1 MKTDFIA
8 ETRKGGGAEKNLP
21 HFPSS
26 AMRIGC
32 LGFAL
37 LITSAAAID
46 FGSLTK
52 GLPGSDKLTKA
63 LDTAKDAGKMLKG
76 VAGVGPAEE
85 QLIGDAVAL
94 EIVGKYG
101 GLVRDAEI
109 MRRVNLVGRALARY
123 CDRPQLDWRFA
134 VLDSPTVNAFSAP
147 DGYVFI
153 TRGLYEQVTSD
164 DVLAAILG
172 HEIAHITNRHALKIV
187 SRADFLAGA
196 SAFAAKRSEEVRRV
210 QGQLS
215 QFDLGIEQITKTLF
229 EKGFDPQ
236 TEFAADLD
244 GRALASTTGYAPG
257 GLRAVLV
264 HLQEAGEDRSTM
276 FSTHP
281 PLAERLK
288 RLPADPAPPVDVPAA
303 AAEVKPVEVAK

>member
-1 MKTDFIA
+1 
-8 ETRKGGGAEKNLP
+8 
-21 HFPSS
+21 
-26 AMRIGC
+26 MRLAG
-32 LGFAL
+32 LAL
-37 LITSAAAID
+37 ALVSVAPAGAID
-46 FGSLTK
+46 FGSLAK
-52 GLPGSDKLTKA
+52 GLNTEKLTKA

-94 EIVGKYG
+94 EIIAKYG
-101 GLVRDAEI
+101 GLVRDTDT

-123 CDRPQLDWRFA
+123 SDRPQLEWKFA
-134 VLDSPTVNAFSAP
+134 VLDSDTINAFSAP

-153 TRGLYEQVTSD
+153 TRGLYDQAGSD
-164 DVLAAILG
+164 DILAAILS

-187 SRADFLAGA
+187 SRAEFLAGA

-229 EKGFDPQ
+229 EKGFDPT
-236 TEFAADLD
+236 TEYAADLD
-244 GRALASTTGYAPG
+244 GRELAVTTGYAPG
-257 GLRAVLV
+257 GLRVVLLN
-264 HLQEAGEDRSTM
+264 LQSQGENRKTM

-288 RLPADPAPPVDVPAA
+288 RLPDEPAPVASSETSTDAANHPAG
-303 AAEVKPVEVAK
+303 EPQ